1 MKKDRKRKSS
11 YIEPFFEDGMDLDEE
26 EEYVYGNETEEEAYT
41 YEDKELEEDL
51 EDEEYYKEEDGYG
64 DEDED
69 FDEDDFEID
78 WEETDKGSGVDKKLV
93 TIMCLFG
100 AGVVLVLGVVLAVF
114 LTGSRKEREAMEAQ
128 MDLAEG
134 QPEQDELDQEEISRE
149 EASYGETSRKEDGEE
164 GEDLEGQ
171 NAGQEDT
178 NEQDKE
184 GEPSP
189 SPAKAAEVSVGA
201 LDDEQDPQTF
211 GGAGNEGSG
220 AEVTVSDIDK
230 DKASG
235 LTDGIT
241 LGIDVSKYQGTI
253 DWRKV
258 KESGVEFAMV
268 RVGYR
273 AKSTGEIFEDPTARY
288 NMQEAQA
295 AGVKLGAYFFSS
307 AVTDEEAREEAAFTL
322 SMIAK
327 YKITYPVAFN
337 CEDFQSP
344 DSRQHGL
351 DAAARTGFACAFLDE
366 ISAAGYTPMFYASK
380 GELEGS
386 ALWDTQ
392 TLAGKYKMWVAQYP
406 GQPYPQTGAS
416 SYTGAHD
423 MWQYTSQG
431 TVAGIS
437 KKTDV
442 NIAYFGYTKEAEAK
456 DDTPAEIVQ
465 ANPEV
470 GIIFT
475 EVNETVTA
483 KQETNLRSE
492 PSTLSDDTIVGKLV
506 HGDTATRTGIGHN
519 GWSRLNYNGQTLYAV
534 TNYLTTNMEDTG
546 QQAPP
551 QGPVYTQVNEQVT
564 AKIETNLRTEPGTD
578 REDTI
583 VGLLHNGEVLTRVGI
598 GDNGWSQLEYNGQVV
613 YAVSSY
619 LTAVQ

>member
-1 MKKDRKRKSS
+1 MKKGGKRKSS
-11 YIEPFFEDGMDLDEE
+11 YREPFFEDERDLDEE
-26 EEYVYGNETEEEAYT
+26 EVF
-41 YEDKELEEDL
+41 EEDQW
-51 EDEEYYKEEDGYG
+51 DM
-64 DEDED
+64 
-69 FDEDDFEID
+69 D
-78 WEETDKGSGVDKKLV
+78 WEEENSGTDKRLV
-93 TIMCLFG
+93 TALCLLG
-100 AGVVLVLGVVLAVF
+100 ACIVVALGAVF
-114 LTGSRKEREAMEAQ
+114 FVFLKGSKKEREAMEAQ
-128 MDLAEG
+128 MNLAREQLTPEDLA
-134 QPEQDELDQEEISRE
+134 QEAEPSE
-149 EASYGETSRKEDGEE
+149 GETSGEE
-164 GEDLEGQ
+164 ENSDSGSAPEKME
-171 NAGQEDT
+171 EET
-178 NEQDKE
+178 
-184 GEPSP
+184 PSP
-189 SPAKAAEVSVGA
+189 VKSEEISVGA
-201 LDDEQDPQTF
+201 LDDAQDPQTF
-211 GGAGNEGSG
+211 GEAVGEGTG
-220 AEVTVSDIDK
+220 AEVTVSDIGREE
-230 DKASG
+230 AAG
-235 LTDGIT
+235 LTGGHT
-241 LGIDVSKYQGTI
+241 VGIDVSKYQGTI
-253 DWRKV
+253 DWPKV
-258 KESGVEFAMV
+258 KESGVEFAMI

-307 AVTDEEAREEAAFTL
+307 AVTEAEAREEAAFTCN
-322 SMIAK
+322 MIAK

-344 DSRQHGL
+344 DSRQYGL
-351 DAAARTGFACAFLDE
+351 DAAARTALACAFLDE
-366 ISAAGYTPMFYASK
+366 VSAAGYTPMFYASK

-386 ALWDTQ
+386 ALWDAG
-392 TLAGKYKMWVAQYP
+392 TLSGKYKMWVAQYP
-406 GQPYPQTGAS
+406 DRPYPETGAS

-456 DDTPAEIVQ
+456 DDIPAEIVE

-492 PSTLSDDTIVGKLV
+492 PSTLNDGSVVGRLV

-519 GWSRLNYNGQTLYAV
+519 GWSRLIYNGQTLYAV
-534 TNYLTTNMEDTG
+534 TSYLTTDMEDTG

-551 QGPVYTQVNEQVT
+551 QGPVYTPVSEQVT
-564 AKIETNLRTEPGTD
+564 AKMETNLRSQPGTD
-578 REDTI
+578 RDDTI

-598 GDNGWSQLEYNGQVV
+598 GDNGWSQLELNGQIV

-619 LTAVQ
+619 LTPAQ